1 MERSL
6 IALLCRTSART
17 PGAGRGAE
25 ALARLVAANA
35 GTKAHMIGSFGD
47 PAARDFRDDLRDSR
61 GCILEAGGQV
71 EDALAAGR
79 LPILFASD
87 CSICLTTLP
96 AALAARPDAKVLWLD
111 AHGDFNAP
119 DTTPSG
125 FLGGMCLAGACG
137 IWDAGVGARIDPS
150 RVVICGARDI
160 DPGERRL
167 LEESAVTLIAPS
179 EAAVTQVRM
188 ALAGAPVYVH
198 LDVDVL
204 DPDEMPAQFPAEG
217 GFSADALR
225 ALLEAVVD
233 DSELVG
239 AEVTALEEPDFAPLA
254 LDVMTPLLAEAR
266 VRH

>member
-1 MERSL
+1 M
-6 IALLCRTSART
+6 
-17 PGAGRGAE
+17 
-25 ALARLVAANA
+25 
-35 GTKAHMIGSFGD
+35 
-47 PAARDFRDDLRDSR
+47 
-61 GCILEAGGQV
+61 
-71 EDALAAGR
+71 
-79 LPILFASD
+79 
-87 CSICLTTLP
+87 
-96 AALAARPDAKVLWLD
+96 
-111 AHGDFNAP
+111 
-119 DTTPSG
+119 
-125 FLGGMCLAGACG
+125 
-137 IWDAGVGARIDPS
+137 
-150 RVVICGARDI
+150 
-160 DPGERRL
+160 
-167 LEESAVTLIAPS
+167 TLIAPS